1 MAMVRRVNG
10 LDIRNINDVMDAV
23 SRGWSSN
30 FFSRETMRFWKSRV
44 NSKVYG
50 GRYFVTSEQD
60 FSGVRK
66 YTIRE
71 LTDNGGVNT
80 IAFQRYGNRQDA
92 HKVAK
97 FLGTLGY

>member
-1 MAMVRRVNG
+1 MVTVRRVNG
-10 LDIRNINDVMDAV
+10 LDIRNIDDVMDAV
-23 SRGWSSN
+23 SRGNNRN

-50 GRYFVTSEQD
+50 GRYFVTSEED
-60 FSGVRK
+60 FSGARK

-71 LTDNGGVNT
+71 LTDNGGVDT
-80 IAFQRYGNRQDA
+80 IVFQCYSNRKAA
-92 HKVAK
+92 HKVAE